1 MPDGLHAKLLEAA
14 EDLDDPASVVS
25 IAAERP
31 KQLWTQAAGLGHVS

>member
-31 KQLWTQAAGLGHVS
+31 KQLWAQAAGLGQY